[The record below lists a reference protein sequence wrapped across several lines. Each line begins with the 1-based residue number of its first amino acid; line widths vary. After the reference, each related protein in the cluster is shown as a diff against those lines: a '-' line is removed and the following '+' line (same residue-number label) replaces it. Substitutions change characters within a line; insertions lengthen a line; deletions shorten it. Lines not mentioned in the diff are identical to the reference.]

1 MDVSV
6 TACDR
11 ASICQMHGQP
21 QWQQGGR
28 AHAAVH
34 AKRRT
39 MDTEKARKIPSIQ
52 RPPSPA
58 TLGHERRQQR
68 GPRLEWC
75 ERKRRNS
82 SSSFAWSLN
91 CRFRPTPARARPQ
104 SLEAADSDDGA
115 PAFEPLPAWP
125 LDTDPGWTCS
135 SLDWRALSSEGK
147 TACLLLEPGGRT
159 GLALGEDPS
168 VTPRP
173 GRTKVPRVANCMKQ
187 ALQKMRPIKPLQS

>member
-1 MDVSV
+1 
-6 TACDR
+6 
-11 ASICQMHGQP
+11 MHRQP
-21 QWQQGGR
+21 QWQLLHARAHCGCLCIWR

-34 AKRRT
+34 VKRPT

-82 SSSFAWSLN
+82 SSSFAWSLS

-104 SLEAADSDDGA
+104 SLEAADSDDFA
-115 PAFEPLPAWP
+115 LAFEPLL

-135 SLDWRALSSEGK
+135 SLDRRVLSSEAK
-147 TACLLLEPGGRT
+147 TACLLLEPGGRI
-159 GLALGEDPS
+159 GLALLWELGEDPS
-168 VTPRP
+168 VKPRP
-173 GRTKVPRVANCMKQ
+173 GRTKVPRVAYCMKQ
-187 ALQKMRPIKPLQS
+187 ALQKTRPIKPLQS